1 MLPAGPQSPRSPSPS
16 KMLQAPRASA
26 EPESDVGAP
35 STYADSD
42 LSDSDFPD
50 DYGVIA
56 GEEPAPESAAAGFV
70 FTPTPVSQ
78 DEVSASLSHV
88 QGGVIRACVCSTAA
102 VYAYIYA

>member
-1 MLPAGPQSPRSPSPS
+1 MCLLNDFEVNVIRHVFIMLPAGPQSPRSPSPS

-56 GEEPAPESAAAGFV
+56 GEEPAPESAADENSQ
-70 FTPTPVSQ
+70 TPLWNAKNN
-78 DEVSASLSHV
+78 EFWF
-88 QGGVIRACVCSTAA
+88 RSTKARKD
-102 VYAYIYA
+102 